1 MMVEM
6 WGTSRRIAAFALVC
20 ASACGTGNTSVD
32 PGDLEL
38 RDLLGIAPEVART
51 WDADQRA
58 SARAVLD
65 DALGARGEP
74 ATLALALGTSL
85 DERVTRTLA
94 TLDAHRL
101 AAGDGALA
109 LVSVQLE
116 GDQLVAVTRA
126 APTVVAA
133 SDGQTPPAVALDTEA
148 WPELSS
154 RASGVLAAAAADAGH
169 HDGTLAVVPAPRLAV
184 VASYVAAQPPRLLVN
199 PVLIAALDPSVV
211 DTTSAA
217 VAREATH
224 DDGPAV
230 PVRPVA
236 RETGNPYSFYGSVAE
251 CAYAERLR
259 CESCLPSSSCVA
271 ETTSTDGNSE
281 CTQLAANSGRGYFL
295 FCINL
300 SLAITAVDQCTAD
313 KVSGCAQVTTAANN
327 LSQLDANASFLDD
340 ATCSTGLDECLAQ
353 IYGAPKT
360 TFPGVDGGMAS
371 EPPRDTNISCGNS
384 CSDNNS
390 NCDASPS
397 CSCDGPSCGNSFSC
411 DSTCANDSGGG
422 GCSGCSSGS
431 GGSSSG
437 GSCSGDSGSSSSGS
451 CGSCDGSSNGG
462 SCGSCDSSS
471 GGSSSGGS
479 CGSCNSSGGSSS
491 GGSCGGSSG
500 GGSCGGGG
508 GGGCQVVRKAPSAGF
523 ALALSLVWGTM
534 PIPVAAFVKRRNRK
548 RRAAEAK
555 QEVV

>member
-1 MMVEM
+1 ML
-6 WGTSRRIAAFALVC
+6 GTSRRVAAFALVC

-38 RDLLGIAPEVART
+38 RDLLGIAPEVAGT

-65 DALGARGEP
+65 DALGTHDDQ
-74 ATLALALGTSL
+74 ATLAIAQGSSL

-94 TLDAHRL
+94 TLDARRF

-109 LVSVQLE
+109 LVSVQLT
-116 GDQLVAVTRA
+116 GNQLVAITRA
-126 APTVVAA
+126 APTVVAT
-133 SDGQTPPAVALDTEA
+133 SDGQAAPKIALDTQA
-148 WPELSS
+148 WPELST
-154 RASGVLAAAAADAGH
+154 RASDVLAAVAADAGH
-169 HDGTLAVVPAPRLAV
+169 HDGTLVVVPAPRLAV
-184 VASYVAAQPPRLLVN
+184 IAGYVAAQPPRLLVN
-199 PVLIAALDPSVV
+199 PVLIASLDPSFA

-224 DDGPAV
+224 TDGVALPA
-230 PVRPVA
+230 RPTS

-259 CESCLPSSSCVA
+259 CESCLPSNNCVA
-271 ETTSTDGNSE
+271 ETTSGDGNAE
-281 CTQLAANSGRGYFL
+281 CTQLAANGGRGYFL

-300 SLAITAVDQCTAD
+300 SLAITSVDQCTTD

-327 LSQLDANASFLDD
+327 LSQLDANANFLDD
-340 ATCSTGLDECLAQ
+340 STCSAGLDDCLAQ

-360 TFPGVDGGMAS
+360 TFPGTDGGVSS

-384 CSDNNS
+384 CSNNNS

-397 CSCDGPSCGNSFSC
+397 CSCDGPSCGNSLSC
-411 DSTCANDSGGG
+411 DSTCSNDSSGGSCGGCSSDSGGSSSGG
-422 GCSGCSSGS
+422 GCSSDS

-437 GSCSGDSGSSSSGS
+437 GSCGSCDSGSSG
-451 CGSCDGSSNGG
+451 CGSCDSSSGGSSGGG

-471 GGSSSGGS
+471 GGSSGGGCGDSG
-479 CGSCNSSGGSSS
+479 
-491 GGSCGGSSG
+491 G

-508 GGGCQVVRKAPSAGF
+508 GGSCQVARKAPSAGF

-555 QEVV
+555 KEVV